1 MQSRESQ
8 NSRES
13 AASSAEKKTSGISF
27 PAPVIR
33 KEMET
38 DMQPLSGNSGTIPI
52 AFAASVQRK
61 KSETTSGTGV
71 ISPVQKKTGIIGPR
85 PVAPVSGPVAQ
96 LLRGRLLQEPNDD
109 EVYLND
115 IDSAES
121 YGLSAEERAKA
132 NVGDTVGYRVLPGF
146 MAEITD
152 WTGMDT
158 VSTIIRQIAQTLR
171 IDDPVRLSLLLDF
184 SRDEIRTSGSIR
196 GRLRGYLRDWGSFTS
211 CYNTADSL
219 FGLLRTGGVVN
230 NPGNSV
236 ATTRDALIAA
246 VRAAASHGAIFRVR
260 CGIHGFI
267 IMVRGGANVEL
278 LQSFAGAEGEML
290 ATNLAAN
297 KSWGLEAMVTLL
309 TNMVSNSEDERNA
322 AQETLFGGS
331 ITADAWPPAE
341 YTWSQSSIKTPDDIE
356 QDVMTKLTQNNQEL
370 RDQLR

>member
-8 NSRES
+8 SSRES

-38 DMQPLSGNSGTIPI
+38 DMQPLSENSGTIPVS
-52 AFAASVQRK
+52 FATAVQRK
-61 KSETTSGTGV
+61 KSEITSGPGV